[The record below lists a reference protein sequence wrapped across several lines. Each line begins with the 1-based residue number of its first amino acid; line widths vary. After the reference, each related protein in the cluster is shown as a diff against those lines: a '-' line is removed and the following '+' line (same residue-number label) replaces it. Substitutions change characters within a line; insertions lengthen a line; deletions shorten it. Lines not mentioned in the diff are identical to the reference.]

1 MNISVNLST
10 SIYLSQT
17 LPAWT
22 HSVFPGGE
30 FSRLRSLVFTL
41 DTATPTMARYIYST
55 HVSTLYLNI
64 SIHNYT

>member
-1 MNISVNLST
+1 M
-10 SIYLSQT
+10 
-17 LPAWT
+17 PAWT